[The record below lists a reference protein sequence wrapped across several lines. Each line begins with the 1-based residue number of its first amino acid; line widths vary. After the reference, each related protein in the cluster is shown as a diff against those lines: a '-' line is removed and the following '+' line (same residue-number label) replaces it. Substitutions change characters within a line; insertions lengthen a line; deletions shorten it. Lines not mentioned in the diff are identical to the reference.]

1 MHVKQ
6 IWVLL
11 YTWHIFFLRK
21 IYTWHVCA
29 GGWYLCIL
37 FFSCVY
43 WLSCFIRLAK
53 CKLCENVLSRIVSQ
67 FGWNLPIWSLNL
79 DGEVSMW
86 DFGVDVAGLIVF

>member
-1 MHVKQ
+1 MFV
-6 IWVLL
+6 
-11 YTWHIFFLRK
+11 
-21 IYTWHVCA
+21 
-29 GGWYLCIL
+29 
-37 FFSCVY
+37 
-43 WLSCFIRLAK
+43 IRLAK